1 MITDRFPSLKALILD
16 MDGVLWKD
24 AEPIIDFP
32 KTFELINQLGLK
44 VILATNNATK
54 GVEEYLTKIENFGVN
69 LEPQQILTSSLATKD
84 YLRKNLWPDSQIY
97 VVGTDSLKRLLGN
110 DGFRIADIDEYQT
123 ADAVVV
129 ALDPHITYEKL
140 ANAALLIRNG
150 ARFIATNADKTF
162 PSPKGLLPGAG
173 AIVAAVS
180 EASGTEPII
189 IGKPYSSMYEV
200 AFHRLGLAAHQVM
213 GIGDRLE
220 TDILGAQQAGCLS
233 GLVLSGVSTEKAAVE
248 WKPTI
253 DVISADLMSL
263 LNA

>member
-1 MITDRFPSLKALILD
+1 MITDRFPSLRALILD
-16 MDGVLWKD
+16 MDGVIWKD

-32 KTFELINQLGLK
+32 KTFELINWLGLK

-54 GVEEYLTKIENFGVN
+54 GVEEYLSKIKNFGVT
-69 LEPQQILTSSLATKD
+69 LESWQILTSSLATKD
-84 YLRKNLWPDSQIY
+84 YLLKNLQPESQIY
-97 VVGTDSLKRLLGN
+97 VVGTDSLRRLLGK
-110 DGFRIADIDEYQT
+110 DGFKIADVGEYRS

-129 ALDPHITYEKL
+129 ALDPNITYEKL
-140 ANAALLIRNG
+140 TNAALLIRNG

-173 AIVAAVS
+173 AIVSAVR

-189 IGKPYSSMYEV
+189 IGKPYSSIYEV

-220 TDILGAQQAGCLS
+220 TDILGAQQSGCLS
-233 GLVLSGVSTEKAAVE
+233 GLVLSGVSTEKAAAE
-248 WKPTI
+248 WKPAI
-253 DVISADLMSL
+253 DIISADLMSL